1 MVTER
6 IDTVVVGAGQAGL
19 AVGFY
24 LAQQGRPFVLLDAH
38 ERVGDSWRQ
47 RWDSLR
53 LFTPARYDALPG
65 SRFPG
70 SPWAFP
76 SREEFSDY
84 LESYAVER
92 GLPVRTSTP
101 VRRLGREGTGYVVE
115 TDGGRLLA
123 DHVIVAAGFDRL
135 PQTPGF
141 GAELEPT
148 ITQLHSSEYRNPE
161 QIPDGDVLVV
171 GAGNSGAD
179 IALELSRTHQVH
191 LSGRHP
197 GQVPFR
203 IERPSS
209 RVLSLLVF
217 AAFAHVLTTGTPI
230 GRRAR
235 AGVLAHSGPLI
246 RVKTADLAAAGVHR
260 VPRVVGVRD
269 GLPVVDGGQ
278 TLPVGCVVWCTG
290 YRPDSSWIDL
300 PVVGADGLPVHER
313 GVCPSQPGLYFLG
326 QLFQYSLASS
336 MIHGVGRDAKYV
348 ADHLAGVVK
357 PSTKP
362 DGRLEQPAID
372 RPGRHHD
379 SEAEPT
385 GVPNV

>member
-6 IDTVVVGAGQAGL
+6 IDTVVIGAGQAGL

-65 SRFPG
+65 SRFPA

-84 LESYAVER
+84 LEGYAVEH
-92 GLPVRTSTP
+92 GLPVRTQTP
-101 VRRLGREGTGYVVE
+101 VRRLAREGMGYVVE
-115 TDGGRLLA
+115 IDGGRMLA
-123 DHVIVAAGFDRL
+123 DHVIVATGFDRL
-135 PQTPGF
+135 PQTPVF
-141 GAELEPT
+141 SAELEPT

-161 QIPDGDVLVV
+161 QLPDGDVLVV

-209 RVLSLLVF
+209 RILSLLVF
-217 AAFAHVLTTGTPI
+217 AAFAHVLTTGTPM

-246 RVKTADLAAAGVHR
+246 RVKAADLAAAGVHR
-260 VPRVVGVRD
+260 VPRVVGVRG
-269 GLPVVDGGQ
+269 GLPVIEGGH

-290 YRPDSSWIDL
+290 YRPDHSWIDL
-300 PVVGADGLPVHER
+300 PVIAADGLPVQER

-348 ADHLAGVVK
+348 ADHLARAAT
-357 PSTKP
+357 PSTAP
-362 DGRLEQPAID
+362 GGRLD
-372 RPGRHHD
+372 RPASDRLGRHHD
-379 SEAEPT
+379 SGAEPT
-385 GVPNV
+385 GVPTA

>member
-1 MVTER
+1 MVIER
-6 IDTVVVGAGQAGL
+6 IDTVVIGAGQAGL

-161 QIPDGDVLVV
+161 QLPDGDVLVV

-209 RVLSLLVF
+209 RILSLLVF
-217 AAFAHVLTTGTPI
+217 AAFAHVLTTGTPM

-246 RVKTADLAAAGVHR
+246 RVKAADLAAAGVHR

-269 GLPVVDGGQ
+269 GLPVIEGGH
-278 TLPVGCVVWCTG
+278 TLPVASVVWCTG
-290 YRPDSSWIDL
+290 YRPDHSWIDL
-300 PVVGADGLPVHER
+300 PVVAADGLPVHER

-348 ADHLAGVVK
+348 ADHLARAAT
-357 PSTKP
+357 PSTAP
-362 DGRLEQPAID
+362 GGRLD
-372 RPGRHHD
+372 RPASDRLGRHHD
-379 SEAEPT
+379 SGAEPT
-385 GVPNV
+385 GVPTA

>member
-1 MVTER
+1 VVTER

-24 LAQQGRPFVLLDAH
+24 LAQQGRSFVILDAH

-53 LFTPARYDALPG
+53 LFTPARYDAMPG
-65 SRFPG
+65 SHFPG

-84 LESYAVER
+84 LESYAVKR
-92 GLPVRTSTP
+92 NLPVRTRTP
-101 VRRLGREGTGYVVE
+101 VRRLALEGTGYVVE
-115 TDGGRLLA
+115 TDSGRLLT

-135 PQTPGF
+135 PQTPVF
-141 GAELEPT
+141 SAELEPA

-197 GQVPFR
+197 GQVPFK

-209 RVLSLLVF
+209 RILSLLVF
-217 AAFAHVLTTGTPI
+217 AAFAHVLTTSTPM

-235 AGVLAHSGPLI
+235 AGILAHSGPLI
-246 RVKTADLAAAGVHR
+246 RVKTADLEAAGVHR

-269 GLPVVDGGQ
+269 GLPVIEGGQ
-278 TLPVGCVVWCTG
+278 TLSVASVVWCTG
-290 YRPDSSWIDL
+290 YRPDHSWIDL
-300 PVVGADGLPVHER
+300 PVIGADGLPLHDR

-336 MIHGVGRDAKYV
+336 MIHGVARDAKYV
-348 ADHLAGVVK
+348 ADHLAGVAK
-357 PSTKP
+357 SSTKP
-362 DGRLEQPAID
+362 DGRLEQHAFD

-379 SEAEPT
+379 SGAEPT

>member
-6 IDTVVVGAGQAGL
+6 IDTVVIGAGQAGL
-19 AVGFY
+19 AVGLY
-24 LAQQGRPFVLLDAH
+24 LALQRRAFVILDAH

-65 SRFPG
+65 SRYPG
-70 SPWAFP
+70 SPWSFP
-76 SREEFSDY
+76 SRDEFADY
-84 LESYAVER
+84 VEGYSVEHR
-92 GLPVRTSTP
+92 LPVRTSTS
-101 VRRLGREGTGYVVE
+101 VRRLAREGTGYVVE
-115 TDGGRLLA
+115 TDDGRLLA

-135 PQTPGF
+135 PETPHF
-141 GAELEPT
+141 SAELDRA
-148 ITQLHSSEYRNPE
+148 ITQLHSSEYRNPD

-171 GAGNSGAD
+171 GTGNSGAD
-179 IALELSRTHQVH
+179 IALELSRSHQVH

-209 RVLSLLVF
+209 RILSLLVF

-246 RVKTADLAAAGVHR
+246 RVKTGDLAASGVHR
-260 VPRVVGVRD
+260 VPRVVGARD
-269 GLPVVDGGQ
+269 GLPVVEGGQ
-278 TLPVGCVVWCTG
+278 TLPVRCIVWCTG
-290 YRPDSSWIDL
+290 YRPDHSWIDL
-300 PVVGADGLPVHER
+300 PVIGRDGLPDHER
-313 GVCPSQPGLYFLG
+313 GVCPTQPGLYFLG

-348 ADHLAGVVK
+348 ADHIARVAGAAPGPAGPLDVAAPDVPESRSSAPAG
-357 PSTKP
+357 PST
-362 DGRLEQPAID
+362 
-372 RPGRHHD
+372 
-379 SEAEPT
+379 
-385 GVPNV
+385 

>member
-70 SPWAFP
+70 APWSFP

-84 LESYAVER
+84 LESYAAAHN
-92 GLPVRTSTP
+92 LPVRMSTP
-101 VRRLGREGTGYVVE
+101 VRRLARDITGYVVE
-115 TDGGRLLA
+115 IDGGSVLA
-123 DHVIVAAGFDRL
+123 DHVIVATGFDRL
-135 PQTPGF
+135 PWRPTF
-141 GAELEPT
+141 ATELEPT
-148 ITQLHSSEYRNPE
+148 ITQLHSSEYRNAD
-161 QIPDGDVLVV
+161 QLPDGPVLVV

-179 IALELSRTHQVH
+179 IALEVSRTHQVH

-197 GQVPFR
+197 GQVPFN

-209 RVLSLLVF
+209 RILSLLVF
-217 AAFAHVLTTGTPI
+217 AAFAHVLTTGTPM

-235 AGVLAHSGPLI
+235 TQVLAHSGPLI
-246 RVKTADLAAAGVHR
+246 RVKTGELAAAGVNR
-260 VPRVVGVRD
+260 VPRVTGVRA
-269 GLPVVDGGQ
+269 GLPVVADDR
-278 TLPVGCVVWCTG
+278 TLSIASVVWCTG
-290 YRPDSSWIDL
+290 YRPDRSWIDL
-300 PVVGADGLPVHER
+300 PAFGTDDLAVHER
-313 GVCPSQPGLYFLG
+313 GVCPSQHGLYFLG
-326 QLFQYSLASS
+326 ELFQHSLASS
-336 MIHGVGRDAKYV
+336 MINGVGRDAKYV
-348 ADHLAGVVK
+348 AHHLAALNRG
-357 PSTKP
+357 PQQADRSTGP
-362 DGRLEQPAID
+362 QPV
-372 RPGRHHD
+372 RPGNNTTR
-379 SEAEPT
+379 S
-385 GVPNV
+385 

>member
-6 IDTVVVGAGQAGL
+6 IDTVVIGAGQAGL

-24 LAQQGRPFVLLDAH
+24 LAQQGRPFVILDAH

-70 SPWAFP
+70 SPWSFP

-101 VRRLGREGTGYVVE
+101 VRRLAREGTGYVVE

-135 PQTPGF
+135 PQTPLVS
-141 GAELEPT
+141 AALEPT
-148 ITQLHSSEYRNPE
+148 ITQLHSSAYRNPE
-161 QIPDGDVLVV
+161 QIAAGDVLVV

-209 RVLSLLVF
+209 RILSLLVF

-246 RVKTADLAAAGVHR
+246 RIKTADLAAAGVHR

-269 GLPVVDGGQ
+269 GLPVIEDGQ
-278 TLPVGCVVWCTG
+278 ALSVASVVWCTG
-290 YRPDSSWIDL
+290 YRPDTSWIDL
-300 PVVGADGLPVHER
+300 PVIGPDGLAVHER
-313 GVCPSQPGLYFLG
+313 GACPSQPGLYFLG
-326 QLFQYSLASS
+326 QMFQYSLASS

-348 ADHLAGVVK
+348 ADHLARVATTSRAPAG
-357 PSTKP
+357 PIGLPASDLSAGTIE
-362 DGRLEQPAID
+362 RL
-372 RPGRHHD
+372 G
-379 SEAEPT
+379 
-385 GVPNV
+385 

>member
-70 SPWAFP
+70 SPWSFP

-84 LESYAVER
+84 LESYAVEHS
-92 GLPVRTSTP
+92 LPVRTSTP
-101 VRRLGREGTGYVVE
+101 VRRLARDATGYVVE
-115 TDGGRLLA
+115 IDGGRLLS

-135 PQTPGF
+135 PQTPAF
-141 GAELEPT
+141 STELEPT
-148 ITQLHSSEYRNPE
+148 ITQLHSSEYRNAN
-161 QIPDGDVLVV
+161 QLPDGDVLVV

-197 GQVPFR
+197 GQVPFN

-209 RVLSLLVF
+209 RILSLLVF
-217 AAFAHVLTTGTPI
+217 AAFTHVLTTGTPM

-235 AGVLAHSGPLI
+235 AQILAHSGPLI

-260 VPRVVGVRD
+260 VPRVTGVRD
-269 GLPVVDGGQ
+269 GQPVIEDGRA
-278 TLPVGCVVWCTG
+278 LSVASVVWCTG
-290 YRPDSSWIDL
+290 YRPDRSWVDL
-300 PVVGADGLPVHER
+300 PVFGTDDLPVHER
-313 GVCPSQPGLYFLG
+313 GVCPSQQGLYFLG
-326 QLFQYSLASS
+326 ELFQYSLASS
-336 MIHGVGRDAKYV
+336 MINGVGRDAKYV
-348 ADHLAGVVK
+348 ASHLAALDLRRQQVDG
-357 PSTKP
+357 ST
-362 DGRLEQPAID
+362 GLHSIA
-372 RPGRHHD
+372 PGD
-379 SEAEPT
+379 STT
-385 GVPNV
+385 GG